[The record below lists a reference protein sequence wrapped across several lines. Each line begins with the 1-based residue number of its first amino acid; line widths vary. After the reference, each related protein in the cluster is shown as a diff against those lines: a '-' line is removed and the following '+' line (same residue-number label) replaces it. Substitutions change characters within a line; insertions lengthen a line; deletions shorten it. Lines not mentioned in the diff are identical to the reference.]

1 MSSPLSIVKRLFVTP
16 SAKLPRRRKSYRPQ
30 VDALEERRLLAVF
43 TVDDSFAAN
52 NPAAGQY
59 TTIQAAVNA
68 AAPANDFILV
78 RAGTYNESV
87 SVTKKLTILGPGI
100 PAIPYVG
107 ANPNPNDLSLNPTYA
122 AIVDPTVGGGFTVAA
137 SGVTIQGFTI
147 ANRDN
152 GPNTQ
157 GIVLA
162 SGNSNKVISNV
173 IVGNTIGISLTT
185 EVGGTN
191 TTADKATFINSN
203 TLRNNNAPGAASGNA
218 IYSDAGVANTYIT
231 GNRITGHLNASIL
244 LIRSN
249 SALFNSQVTVS
260 SNLIGSDVTNEA
272 DSAIILANLQNSSIV
287 GNVMRN
293 IYNNGTGIALVG
305 GNSNVQI
312 LSNNLVNGAFTGIN
326 VIYRPDSYPVTTNNT
341 NLLIQ
346 GNVVQ
351 NFGDGGIRLREGALN
366 NIVRANVVQ
375 YNGFG
380 TSNDGFGSGI
390 TLEGAINNI
399 VESNVS
405 YYNDADGFFA
415 DLASTGNTIRNNSAL
430 FNGEHDYH
438 DNSVGVL
445 NPLLTA
451 NTYTNN
457 TGRTQNRP
465 GLIRFF
471 A

>member
-1 MSSPLSIVKRLFVTP
+1 MPSSLSIVKRLFT
-16 SAKLPRRRKSYRPQ
+16 SAKTKQPRRRKSFRPQ
-30 VDALEERRLLAVF
+30 VDSLEDRRLLAVF

-68 AAPANDFILV
+68 AAPANDFIFV
-78 RAGTYNESV
+78 RAGNYNENV
-87 SVTKKLTILGPGI
+87 SVTKQLTILGPGT
-100 PAIPYVG
+100 PSVPYIG
-107 ANPNPNDLSLNPTYA
+107 ANPNPNDYSLNPTYA
-122 AIVDPTVGGGFTVAA
+122 AIVDPTLGAGFTVAA
-137 SGVTIQGFTI
+137 SRVTIQGFTI

-152 GPNTQ
+152 GPDTQ
-157 GIVLA
+157 GVVLA

-173 IVGNTIGISLTT
+173 IVGNTIGISLAT
-185 EVGGTN
+185 EVSGTN
-191 TTADKATFINSN
+191 TTADKATFITSN
-203 TLRNNNAPGAASGNA
+203 TLRDNNAPGSASGNA
-218 IYSDAGVANTYIT
+218 IYSDAGVRNAYIT

-244 LIRSN
+244 IIRAD
-249 SALFNSQVTVS
+249 SALYNSQVTIS
-260 SNLIGSDVTNEA
+260 SNLIGNQVTNEA
-272 DSAIILANLQNSSIV
+272 DSAIILANLQNSSVV

-312 LSNNLVNGAFTGIN
+312 LSNNLVNGSFTGIN
-326 VIYRPDSYPVTTNNT
+326 VIFRPESYPVTTNNT

-351 NFGDGGIRLREGALN
+351 NFGDGGIRLREGAFN
-366 NIVRANVVQ
+366 NTVRANVVQ

-380 TSNDGFGSGI
+380 TTNDGFGSGI

-415 DLASTGNTIRNNSAL
+415 DLASSGNTIRNNSAL
-430 FNGEHDYH
+430 YNGEHDYH
-438 DNSVGVL
+438 DDSL
-445 NPLLTA
+445 LAPLPPA

-457 TGRTQNRP
+457 IGRTQNRP